1 MRRYLLDASAVLAF
15 MSNEPGAARVREV
28 IQSGE
33 AGITA
38 VNISEV
44 AAKLVARGMS
54 STDAELQCRSMGL
67 DINEVDAGIAFA
79 AAALIPFTQPLGLS
93 LGDRICLAT
102 AGQDAAIAV
111 TADKAWAKITGVVV
125 EVIR

>member
-28 IQSGE
+28 IQAGE
-33 AGITA
+33 ADITA

-54 STDAELQCRSMGL
+54 SADAELQCRSMGL
-67 DINEVDAGIAFA
+67 DIIAVDAGIAFA

-102 AGQDAAIAV
+102 ARQDAAIAV
-111 TADKAWAKITGVVV
+111 TADKAWAKITGIIV